1 MNDKNVT
8 CDWLQNK
15 NIIFPSNN
23 EMNPGIISV
32 KIMKKVFAGYYFRID
47 IRNTAMLICA
57 E

>member
-1 MNDKNVT
+1 MIKMSHG
-8 CDWLQNK
+8 DWLQNK